1 MGQLTESSNL
11 SLPAILSL
19 SAKFYLV
26 TLRIDM
32 EILLLGASGSLGSYV
47 IGELLSVE
55 GVNLRLYARDIKKL
69 EKFKSDRVLL
79 MQGDVLDKARLKE
92 A

>member
-1 MGQLTESSNL
+1 
-11 SLPAILSL
+11 
-19 SAKFYLV
+19 
-26 TLRIDM
+26 M

>member
-1 MGQLTESSNL
+1 M
-11 SLPAILSL
+11 
-19 SAKFYLV
+19 K
-26 TLRIDM
+26 
-32 EILLLGASGSLGSYV
+32 ILLLGASGSLGSYV
-47 IGELLSVE
+47 IDELLSVE
-55 GVNLRLYARDIKKL
+55 GVNLHLYARDIKKL

>member
-19 SAKFYLV
+19 SAKFYLA

-32 EILLLGASGSLGSYV
+32 KILLLGASGSLGSYV
-47 IGELLSVE
+47 IDELLSVE
-55 GVNLRLYARDIKKL
+55 GVNLRLYARDIKN
-69 EKFKSDRVLL
+69 
-79 MQGDVLDKARLKE
+79 
-92 A
+92 